1 MGKCPQRY
9 KEEGVLHPANQSLM
23 YKGRKGWK
31 SKREKDDHVEM
42 GRREERQR
50 KCRNEDENH
59 DILKTIR
66 TQEGSY

>member
-1 MGKCPQRY
+1 M
-9 KEEGVLHPANQSLM
+9 E
-23 YKGRKGWK
+23 

-42 GRREERQR
+42 EGERKAK